1 MQALVLCR
9 QPSRKARFVV
19 KRQQNQQSLGPSLA
33 NLHSSTIVWNLASRS
48 TRTHPSTNQPDQPY
62 NSMDS
67 KLIDVWQAAAGNPFL
82 PTVGK
87 GTQFL
92 VAFVLLL
99 LGLFSFGI
107 FALSKKPP
115 LPTPRQVYGLQANE
129 CVLQTGLQ
137 STCPS
142 LESQLLWPSRTSLPA
157 PPLLPQVR
165 CDSAHI

>member
-1 MQALVLCR
+1 
-9 QPSRKARFVV
+9 
-19 KRQQNQQSLGPSLA
+19 
-33 NLHSSTIVWNLASRS
+33 
-48 TRTHPSTNQPDQPY
+48 
-62 NSMDS
+62 MDS

-107 FALSKKPP
+107 FALSKDSA
-115 LPTPRQVYGLQANE
+115 LPNPRQVYGLEANE
-129 CVLQTGLQ
+129 RLLQTDPQ

-142 LESQLLWPSRTSLPA
+142 LESQLLWPSRTSARLSFPFA
-157 PPLLPQVR
+157 IAMRLLLTG
-165 CDSAHI
+165 DSS

>member
-1 MQALVLCR
+1 
-9 QPSRKARFVV
+9 
-19 KRQQNQQSLGPSLA
+19 
-33 NLHSSTIVWNLASRS
+33 
-48 TRTHPSTNQPDQPY
+48 
-62 NSMDS
+62 MDS

-107 FALSKKPP
+107 FALSKKPA
-115 LPTPRQVYGLQANE
+115 LPNRRQVCGLEANK
-129 CVLQTGLQ
+129 CIVQTDLQ

-142 LESQLLWPSRTSLPA
+142 SGSQLLWPSRTPA
-157 PPLLPQVR
+157 CSCFPFACTMRLLS
-165 CDSAHI
+165 DHSS